1 MDKELGKEL
10 EEVIKEML
18 LPENRQKLLLAVYLG
33 MTMASI
39 RTTAHHSGK
48 LEAIQRKPIG
58 LGDPLFNDYVK
69 EMIERNEAKLKDIER
84 IVNVNYSLVDEKSP
98 D

>member
-18 LPENRQKLLLAVYLG
+18 LPENRQKFLLAIYLG
-33 MTMASI
+33 MNMASI
-39 RTTAHHSGK
+39 RTTPHHRGK
-48 LEAIQRKPIG
+48 LEAIREKPIG